1 MVTVQVLL
9 RFSLFALLFVDVHG
23 FPVKGSQVQGKPRDP
38 DGHHVGSQQGSTTGH
53 STPLFHRASGG
64 VSRPVKH
71 LGPPQYVQAQ
81 PVPITLGSAMPDARY
96 TSSSGSPV
104 PLQGGYVAGSYVPV
118 QAGPSSLVPLPAAYA
133 ASSESGTRATLP
145 EMEWSIPPNAFE
157 EASTNTQS
165 QDNSM
170 VLPQLPQAP
179 ALQSGETSN
188 VVKEAEL
195 GNFHQQTE
203 EFGYPAMGPVQGFP
217 PVVLSPGVWGYPSPY
232 PLPYHDFDYRLLYG
246 LYPPG
251 TYTTFSKEHEKGK
264 DHYQTIHYLK
274 EHGSDAPD
282 APQNTGSGQQKVFP
296 GVRQTSAS

>member
-1 MVTVQVLL
+1 LVEVQVEYPGQ
-9 RFSLFALLFVDVHG
+9 A
-23 FPVKGSQVQGKPRDP
+23 PYGSQVQGKPRDP
-38 DGHHVGSQQGSTTGH
+38 DGHHVGSRQGSTTGH
-53 STPLFHRASGG
+53 SAPSSHRASGG

-71 LGPPQYVQAQ
+71 LGPPQY
-81 PVPITLGSAMPDARY
+81 
-96 TSSSGSPV
+96 
-104 PLQGGYVAGSYVPV
+104 
-118 QAGPSSLVPLPAAYA
+118 
-133 ASSESGTRATLP
+133 
-145 EMEWSIPPNAFE
+145 WSIPPNAFE

-170 VLPQLPQAP
+170 VLPQVPQAS

-232 PLPYHDFDYRLLYG
+232 PLPYPDFDYRLLYG

-282 APQNTGSGQQKVFP
+282 APQNTGSGQQKVFQ
-296 GVRQTSAS
+296 GV